1 MLLIFILDIHTYCK
15 IITMMKLTNIYTY
28 SWGFPCGLEGKASVC
43 NAGDQGSIPWSG
55 KSPGPPGKS
64 LNFYFES
71 ITLAIVWG
79 SDYQGI
85 STKGLILG
93 SWCYLDYI
101 CSCGGGKNRID

>member
-43 NAGDQGSIPWSG
+43 NAGDQSSIPWSG

-79 SDYQGI
+79 E
-85 STKGLILG
+85 
-93 SWCYLDYI
+93 
-101 CSCGGGKNRID
+101 